1 MKENFNKIFFIFGKK
16 HINKIFF
23 FIIFLIIISFVEL
36 ISLGLI
42 PLYVSSLL
50 EPDLIF
56 EKIRF
61 LNFINSTDASKNLFI
76 TIGILLIIVF
86 LVKNFFIGL
95 FTYLFNIFLKNLNL
109 QITTSLYSYY
119 LNSELKTLK
128 KYNSNFLIRNI
139 INETSLT
146 VEYLRLFVYLI
157 KETLVLIA
165 IFFLLI
171 YVNLKTTLIISTIF
185 LIILFVFF
193 KVFRKKLNQIGAE
206 TQLIRGKQLKLIS
219 ETFGSIFDIKIF
231 SSEKIF
237 ENNYKKLANSRLHL
251 EFIGNLIA
259 SIPKILFEI
268 LLVSSIVLLTIYFIS
283 IDFNRPE
290 TFTLLSLIAVV
301 SIRFLPIFNLITT
314 SIARMKSIHVSLDL
328 IKNEIEKLKRL
339 TKIKDT
345 NKETISFN
353 NEIEVNIPQFE
364 YDNSKINILN
374 INDLKI
380 KKGDAVG
387 IYGESGS
394 GKSTFLNIFSGL
406 YLLDIGY
413 VKVDNIDIKKNIV
426 SWQKKIGYVSQSIF
440 LIDDTIKKNIIFNKN
455 INQVDDDKINNLLR
469 FLNLYKFIN
478 SLPHGINTNVGQMG
492 SNLSAGQKQRLGIAR
507 ALYDDP
513 DILILDEAT
522 SNLDEETEKD
532 ILQRL
537 FDPKFKKNK
546 TFILISHK
554 KENLLNCNKIF
565 NLEKGKLI
573 NEKDK

>member
-23 FIIFLIIISFVEL
+23 FIIFLIIISLVEL

-171 YVNLKTTLIISTIF
+171 YVNFKTTLIISTIF

-328 IKNEIEKLKRL
+328 IQNEIEKLKRL

-345 NKETISFN
+345 NKESISFN

-455 INQVDDDKINNLLR
+455 INQVDDEKINNLLR

-478 SLPHGINTNVGQMG
+478 SLPHGINTNIGQMG

>member
-23 FIIFLIIISFVEL
+23 FIIFLIIISLVEL

-171 YVNLKTTLIISTIF
+171 YVNFKTTLIISTIF

-328 IKNEIEKLKRL
+328 IQNEIEKLKRL

-345 NKETISFN
+345 NKESISFN

-413 VKVDNIDIKKNIV
+413 VKVDNVDIKKNIV

-455 INQVDDDKINNLLR
+455 INQVDDEKINNLLR

-478 SLPHGINTNVGQMG
+478 SLPHGINTNIGQMG

>member
-61 LNFINSTDASKNLFI
+61 LNFINFTDASKNLFI

-171 YVNLKTTLIISTIF
+171 YVNFKTTLIISTIF

-328 IKNEIEKLKRL
+328 IQNEIEKLKRL

-478 SLPHGINTNVGQMG
+478 SLPHGINTNIGQMG

>member
-1 MKENFNKIFFIFGKK
+1 MIENLNKIFFIFGKK

-56 EKIRF
+56 EKIKF

-171 YVNLKTTLIISTIF
+171 YVNIKTTLIISTIF
-185 LIILFVFF
+185 LIVLVVFF

-328 IKNEIEKLKRL
+328 IKNEIEKLRRL

-478 SLPHGINTNVGQMG
+478 SLPHGINTNIGQMG

-565 NLEKGKLI
+565 NLKKGKLI

>member
-171 YVNLKTTLIISTIF
+171 YVNFKTTLIISTIF

-237 ENNYKKLANSRLHL
+237 ENNYKKLADSRLHL

-268 LLVSSIVLLTIYFIS
+268 LLVTSIVLLTIYFIS

-328 IKNEIEKLKRL
+328 IQNEIEKLKRL

-345 NKETISFN
+345 NKESISFN

-380 KKGDAVG
+380 RKGDAVG

-455 INQVDDDKINNLLR
+455 INQVDEDKINNLLR
-469 FLNLYKFIN
+469 LLNLYKFIN
-478 SLPHGINTNVGQMG
+478 SLPHGINTNIGQMG

>member
-1 MKENFNKIFFIFGKK
+1 MIENLNKIFFIFGKK

-56 EKIRF
+56 EKIKF

-171 YVNLKTTLIISTIF
+171 YVNIKTTLIISTIF
-185 LIILFVFF
+185 LIVLVVFF

-328 IKNEIEKLKRL
+328 IQNEIEKLKRL

-345 NKETISFN
+345 NKESISFN
-353 NEIEVNIPQFE
+353 NEIEINIPQFE

-455 INQVDDDKINNLLR
+455 FNQVDDDKINNLLR

-478 SLPHGINTNVGQMG
+478 SLPHGINTNIGQMG

-565 NLEKGKLI
+565 NLKKGKLI

>member
-171 YVNLKTTLIISTIF
+171 YVNFKTTLIISTIF

-328 IKNEIEKLKRL
+328 IQNEIEKLKRL

-345 NKETISFN
+345 NKESISFN

-380 KKGDAVG
+380 KKGDSVG

-440 LIDDTIKKNIIFNKN
+440 LIDDTIKKNIIFNK
-455 INQVDDDKINNLLR
+455 I
-469 FLNLYKFIN
+469 
-478 SLPHGINTNVGQMG
+478 GQMG